1 MLNVFQVET
10 KTSEHSSRHSSIFN
24 INFEDETYY
33 PKVLLL
39 NLNLSKTCWDELE
52 NNINPN
58 FFVNC
63 LNWLFF
69 FLDGTILNRKKEFSH
84 SPAIIIIWLR
94 PQFLPLPTQGF
105 FDNFHYRISTNFRLV
120 ILTSLL
126 QKQTE
131 EKNILRFPSIKQ
143 RQIWVGL

>member
-10 KTSEHSSRHSSIFN
+10 KTSEHSSRHSSFFN

-39 NLNLSKTCWDELE
+39 NLNMSKTCWDELE

-63 LNWLFF
+63 LN
-69 FLDGTILNRKKEFSH
+69 
-84 SPAIIIIWLR
+84 
-94 PQFLPLPTQGF
+94 
-105 FDNFHYRISTNFRLV
+105 
-120 ILTSLL
+120 
-126 QKQTE
+126 
-131 EKNILRFPSIKQ
+131 
-143 RQIWVGL
+143 